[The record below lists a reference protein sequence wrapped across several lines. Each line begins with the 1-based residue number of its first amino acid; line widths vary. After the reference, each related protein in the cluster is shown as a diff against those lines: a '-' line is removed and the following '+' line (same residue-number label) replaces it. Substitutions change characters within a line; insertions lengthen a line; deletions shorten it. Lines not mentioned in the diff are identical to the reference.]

1 MSNKESFLD
10 KLKSILGQSN
20 SKKPSKYHYFI
31 LVFVLG
37 IAFMLVS
44 NLFTDSPEQPQNAV
58 QTSAST
64 STANEDTE
72 VFKQTNGG
80 TTDSISDYEAEYEN
94 QLKEVLETIS
104 GVGEVHVVVN
114 VDSTSQKIIE
124 KNTVTQSQ
132 TTTETDREG
141 GKREVEDLSKD
152 EQVVIIQDGEKETPI
167 VVQTKKPEIRG
178 VLVVAGGA
186 DNIHIKKT
194 IVESVTRVLGVPSHR
209 VAVASKKMKEDE

>member
-1 MSNKESFLD
+1 MSNKESFID

-37 IAFMLVS
+37 VAFMLVS
-44 NLFTDSPEQPQNAV
+44 NLFTSSPEQSQNSI
-58 QTSAST
+58 QTSANT
-64 STANEDTE
+64 SANEETE
-72 VFKQTNGG
+72 VFKQTNGDK
-80 TTDSISDYEAEYEN
+80 TDSISDYEAEYEN

-114 VDSTSQKIIE
+114 VDSTSKKIVE

-141 GKREVEDLSKD
+141 GKREVEDSSTD
-152 EQVVIIQDGEKETPI
+152 EQVVIIQDGEKEAPI
-167 VVQTKKPEIRG
+167 VIQTKKPEIRG

>member
-1 MSNKESFLD
+1 MSNNESFLD

-37 IAFMLVS
+37 VAFMLVS
-44 NLFTDSPEQPQNAV
+44 NLFANSPEQSQNAV
-58 QTSAST
+58 TTTAST
-64 STANEDTE
+64 SSTEETE
-72 VFKQTNGG
+72 VFKQTKGE

-94 QLKEVLETIS
+94 QLKEVLETIT
-104 GVGEVHVVVN
+104 GVGEVQVVVN
-114 VDSTSQKIIE
+114 VDSTSQKIFE

>member
-20 SKKPSKYHYFI
+20 SKKPTKYHYFI

-37 IAFMLVS
+37 VAFMLVS
-44 NLFTDSPEQPQNAV
+44 NLFADSPEQSQNAV
-58 QTSAST
+58 TTTAST
-64 STANEDTE
+64 ASNEETE
-72 VFKQTNGG
+72 VFKQTKGEP
-80 TTDSISDYEAEYEN
+80 TDSISDYEDEYEN
-94 QLKEVLETIS
+94 QLKEVLETIT

-114 VDSTSQKIIE
+114 VDATSQKIVE

-167 VVQTKKPEIRG
+167 IVQTKKPEIRG

-194 IVESVTRVLGVPSHR
+194 IVDSVTRVLGVPSHR

>member
-1 MSNKESFLD
+1 MSNKESFID

-37 IAFMLVS
+37 IAFMLIS
-44 NLFTDSPEQPQNAV
+44 NLFTNSPEQTQNAI

-64 STANEDTE
+64 SSNEETE
-72 VFKQTNGG
+72 VFKQTNGDK
-80 TTDSISDYEAEYEN
+80 TDSISNYEAEYEN

-114 VDSTSQKIIE
+114 VDSTSEKVFE

-167 VVQTKKPEIRG
+167 VIETKKPEIRG
-178 VLVVAGGA
+178 VLVVAAGA
-186 DNIHIKKT
+186 DNIHIKQT

>member
-37 IAFMLVS
+37 VAFMLVS
-44 NLFTDSPEQPQNAV
+44 NLFTDSPEQSQNAI
-58 QTSAST
+58 TT
-64 STANEDTE
+64 TANTASNEETA
-72 VFKQTNGG
+72 VFKQTKGE
-80 TTDSISDYEAEYEN
+80 TTDSISDYEDEYEN

-114 VDSTSQKIIE
+114 VDSTSQKIVE

-194 IVESVTRVLGVPSHR
+194 IVDSVTRVLGVPSHR

>member
-1 MSNKESFLD
+1 MSNRESFID

-37 IAFMLVS
+37 VAFMLVS
-44 NLFTDSPEQPQNAV
+44 NLFTETPEQIQNAV
-58 QTSAST
+58 PTTAST
-64 STANEDTE
+64 STNESAE
-72 VFKQTNGG
+72 VFNQNKSN

-104 GVGEVHVVVN
+104 GVGDVHVVVN
-114 VDSTSQKIIE
+114 VDSTAQKIIE

-167 VVQTKKPEIRG
+167 VIQTKKPEIRG
-178 VLVVAGGA
+178 VLIVAGGA

-209 VAVASKKMKEDE
+209 VAVAPEKMKEDE

>member
-1 MSNKESFLD
+1 MSNKESFID

-44 NLFTDSPEQPQNAV
+44 NLFTNNHEQSQNAV

-64 STANEDTE
+64 STKEETE
-72 VFKQTNGG
+72 VFKQTNGEK
-80 TTDSISDYEAEYEN
+80 TDSISDYEAEYEN

-104 GVGEVHVVVN
+104 GVGKVHVVVN
-114 VDSTSQKIIE
+114 VDSTSQKIFE

-167 VVQTKKPEIRG
+167 LIQTKKPEIRG

-186 DNIHIKKT
+186 DNINIKKT
-194 IVESVTRVLGVPSHR
+194 IVDSVTRVLGVPSHR